1 MLEVNTISEVISYM
15 LTILGGGMVDLYK
28 FSSSPIKPCL
38 SSREKRGINYVN
50 YVGERLEGVFFFK
63 YHSSPIFTRFYAGC
77 SRPDR
82 RCLMH
87 YNASHCTQSTSDI
100 NMFLQRC

>member
-50 YVGERLEGVFFFK
+50 YVGERLEGFFFLNTIPLQF
-63 YHSSPIFTRFYAGC
+63 SQGFMPVAA
-77 SRPDR
+77 DR
-82 RCLMH
+82 IED
-87 YNASHCTQSTSDI
+87 A
-100 NMFLQRC
+100 